1 MLVAAL
7 VTTLVVALIFVIGR
21 KAGTIAAT
29 AYLLAMSVFYA
40 WCGVNPHYDD
50 IARTMLARHA
60 RGELTSAAARDTIGL
75 LRDEAEY
82 MHRVGRHEEAEKALA
97 EAKAIRP

>member
-1 MLVAAL
+1 MSTETGKQTDLASIIAP
-7 VTTLVVALIFVIGR
+7 TRHIF
-21 KAGTIAAT
+21 
-29 AYLLAMSVFYA
+29 LS
-40 WCGVNPHYDD
+40 PHYDD